1 MKQVRKQKKEE
12 AFEEKG
18 YVGRYNSHFTG
29 NSSMKPNCSFCEAE
43 EHIATNGPKG
53 TKIVQYHAR
62 QKFLDM
68 DPKDGFHKLKNKG
81 YCFQC
86 LFPGASQVKEKHHDG
101 MCH

>member
-18 YVGRYNSHFTG
+18 YVG
-29 NSSMKPNCSFCEAE
+29 AE

>member
-1 MKQVRKQKKEE
+1 
-12 AFEEKG
+12 
-18 YVGRYNSHFTG
+18 
-29 NSSMKPNCSFCEAE
+29 MKPNCSFCEAE

-68 DPKDGFHKLKNKG
+68 DPKDGFHKLENKG